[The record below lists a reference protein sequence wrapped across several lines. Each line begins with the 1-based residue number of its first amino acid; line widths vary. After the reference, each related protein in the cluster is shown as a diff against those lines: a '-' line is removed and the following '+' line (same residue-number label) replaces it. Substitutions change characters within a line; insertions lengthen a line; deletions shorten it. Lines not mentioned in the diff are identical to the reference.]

1 MGLFMEAMV
10 LVFIFALLVAV
21 EPLVTLGTF
30 VIFGGIT
37 VVFYRATRAKIDAY
51 ADREQHHRGQAVKA
65 VNQGL
70 GGFKDARVLGREG
83 FFLASYRESAEFM
96 ARAAQFKAVVSAL
109 PRLFLETMAVVALL
123 GVSALLVAQDRPL
136 ENDHPHPHAA
146 RRGRRPAHAVVH
158 ADHRVHHGDQ
168 VGRALAQRG
177 PRRPRAARPRA
188 GRVARRGGRGG
199 ALVPRGLQIE
209 GLGYRYPNAPTQSL
223 DDVTL
228 TIPKNASVGFVGSSG
243 AGKTTIVDVVL
254 GLLTPTEG
262 RVLVDGVDIQDR
274 LSAWQRKIGYIPQSI
289 YLTDDSVRR
298 NVAFGVDEGE
308 IDDAAVWAA
317 LDAAQLRELVESMEG
332 GLDAIVGERGVRLSG
347 GQRQRIGI
355 ARALYHD
362 PEVIVMDEATSALDN
377 RTERNFVEA
386 LERLQGER
394 TLLIIAHRL
403 STVRNCDTLFMLE
416 DGRLVAQGSYDELVA
431 RSDAF
436 REMTAEPE
444 SSFAPAVE

>member
-1 MGLFMEAMV
+1 MRD
-10 LVFIFALLVAV
+10 
-21 EPLVTLGTF
+21 
-30 VIFGGIT
+30 GGP
-37 VVFYRATRAKIDAY
+37 DA
-51 ADREQHHRGQAVKA
+51 
-65 VNQGL
+65 
-70 GGFKDARVLGREG
+70 
-83 FFLASYRESAEFM
+83 
-96 ARAAQFKAVVSAL
+96 AL
-109 PRLFLETMAVVALL
+109 PFHESL
-123 GVSALLVAQDRPL
+123 
-136 ENDHPHPHAA
+136 
-146 RRGRRPAHAVVH
+146 
-158 ADHRVHHGDQ
+158 RV
-168 VGRALAQRG
+168 
-177 PRRPRAARPRA
+177 
-188 GRVARRGGRGG
+188 
-199 ALVPRGLQIE
+199 E

-223 DDVTL
+223 DGVTL
-228 TIPKNASVGFVGSSG
+228 TIPKNASVGFIGSSG

-298 NVAFGVDEGE
+298 NVAFGVDADE

-317 LDAAQLRELVESMEG
+317 LEAAQLRELVESMEG

-436 REMTAEPE
+436 RAMTAEPE
-444 SSFAPAVE
+444 SSLASAVE